1 MFHPVYPRV
10 SSLTR
15 HEAHRRGLM
24 KGCEWQLRSDAH
36 NYKESFHREDTDA
49 EGRPVRRQVTPVD
62 SKHDADA
69 AGVTITLNPDYY
81 NIQLVT
87 RWPLT
92 AWMLM
97 GQTVLVKTH

>member
-1 MFHPVYPRV
+1 
-10 SSLTR
+10 
-15 HEAHRRGLM
+15 M
-24 KGCEWQLRSDAH
+24 KGCVWQLRSDAH
-36 NYKESFHREDTDA
+36 NNKESFHRADTDA
-49 EGRPVRRQVTPVD
+49 EGQHVVRQVTPVD

-69 AGVTITLNPDYY
+69 AGGTITLNPD
-81 NIQLVT
+81 NIQLVN